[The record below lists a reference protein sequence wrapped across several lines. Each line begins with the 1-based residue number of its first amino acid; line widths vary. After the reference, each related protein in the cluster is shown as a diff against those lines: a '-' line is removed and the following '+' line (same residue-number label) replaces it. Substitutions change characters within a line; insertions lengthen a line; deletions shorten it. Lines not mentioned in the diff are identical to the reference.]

1 MKYCVK
7 CGKELD
13 DSAAFC
19 ANCGANQSAET
30 APAVQPQAGYQQPP
44 QEPADASSFGFAFLG
59 FCIPLVGLI
68 LWLVWKD
75 KTPLKAKSCGKGALI
90 GVIVIA
96 VCYIIYFVFLG
107 VLMATSY

>member
-1 MKYCVK
+1 MKYCIK

-13 DSAAFC
+13 DNAVFC
-19 ANCGANQSAET
+19 AHCGANQNAET
-30 APAVQPQAGYQQPP
+30 APAVQPQATYQQP
-44 QEPADASSFGFAFLG
+44 EAPADASSFGFAFLG

-75 KTPLKAKSCGKGALI
+75 KTPLKAKSAGKGALI
-90 GVIVIA
+90 GVIVSAI
-96 VCYIIYFVFLG
+96 CYIIYFVFLG